1 MMLIPSTPLIIYE
14 SFECAGIYIGCL
26 LVVAGGAGACTGPR
40 RNAPSLFTYPEWHT
54 PRPRPQ
60 STRHTP
66 CRCTAPTTKPLKQ
79 KNRTIKAAMRKTKED
94 YPSVHTWSYITIEEF
109 PMNSSCRQVLANL
122 SEIEGYCMLNMDY
135 GGCYSRYDYELKP
148 DGSRKRVKNKQYDPS
163 KKPDPYPEG
172 CPRSV
177 RCTCIGC
184 KHFAWCDPR
193 DDENHDSEL
202 QETTRPYTLNLHEK
216 RSLRK

>member
-1 MMLIPSTPLIIYE
+1 MNVWQY
-14 SFECAGIYIGCL
+14 G
-26 LVVAGGAGACTGPR
+26 
-40 RNAPSLFTYPEWHT
+40 H
-54 PRPRPQ
+54 
-60 STRHTP
+60 HD
-66 CRCTAPTTKPLKQ
+66 PTTKPLKQ
-79 KNRTIKAAMRKTKED
+79 KNRTIEAAMRKNKED

-109 PMNSSCRQVLANL
+109 PTNSSCRQVPANL

-148 DGSRKRVKNKQYDPS
+148 DGSWKRVKNKQYDPS

-177 RCTCIGC
+177 RSTCIGC

-193 DDENHDSEL
+193 DDEKHDPEQ
-202 QETTRPYTLNLHEK
+202 QETT
-216 RSLRK
+216 

>member
-1 MMLIPSTPLIIYE
+1 
-14 SFECAGIYIGCL
+14 
-26 LVVAGGAGACTGPR
+26 
-40 RNAPSLFTYPEWHT
+40 
-54 PRPRPQ
+54 
-60 STRHTP
+60 
-66 CRCTAPTTKPLKQ
+66 
-79 KNRTIKAAMRKTKED
+79 MRKTKED

-109 PMNSSCRQVLANL
+109 PTNSYCRQVLANL

-216 RSLRK
+216 CSLRK